1 MRHTGLHNQGLWWMT
16 LTAPGGATSNIH
28 CATSVAHVRLGF
40 SRASGITGGRS
51 PWLTLLCL
59 SSLWS
64 CTSLVVPHSETQKGS
79 TTMSPSERTGWV
91 KQDLAGSSSRQVCRL
106 ELLLYN
112 INIMDAWRFV
122 NESLCS
128 YLQQLM
134 IGFKLPR
141 KRRGSIKFQLAWFV
155 SMWQFYLYQLS
166 FIFSTIKQ
174 KTVGDLIFPWLKCCL
189 CYQKTR
195 LVLLLVWNFIHMN
208 SDSAV
213 CIIHV

>member
-51 PWLTLLCL
+51 LWLTLLC
-59 SSLWS
+59 SSSSWS

-112 INIMDAWRFV
+112 INIMAAWRFV

-134 IGFKLPR
+134 IGFKLPKEE
-141 KRRGSIKFQLAWFV
+141 KRLHQIPVGLICLYVTVLFV
-155 SMWQFYLYQLS
+155 SVIFYVQHNQTEDS
-166 FIFSTIKQ
+166 GWSHFS
-174 KTVGDLIFPWLKCCL
+174 
-189 CYQKTR
+189 
-195 LVLLLVWNFIHMN
+195 
-208 SDSAV
+208 
-213 CIIHV
+213 